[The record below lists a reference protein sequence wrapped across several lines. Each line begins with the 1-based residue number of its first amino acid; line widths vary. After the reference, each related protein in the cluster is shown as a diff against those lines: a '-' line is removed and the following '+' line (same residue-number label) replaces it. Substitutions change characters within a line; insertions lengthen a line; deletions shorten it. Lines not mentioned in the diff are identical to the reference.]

1 MMSSLSQR
9 TIRFLARLAAAKD
22 GVMELVEFA
31 LVLPMLVALIFGIY
45 EFGLAVWTQGMLDY
59 AVEQASRCA
68 SIASTTTCNSA
79 SAIKTYAAQQTAPLN
94 LPTTVFSA
102 TTPTCGNL
110 VSASYVFSF
119 VGTMP
124 IIQGTALFP
133 TSITLT
139 SSSCYPI

>member
-1 MMSSLSQR
+1 MMSSLSHR
-9 TIRFLARLAAAKD
+9 ALRVLARLVTAKD
-22 GVMELVEFA
+22 GVQAVEFA
-31 LVLPMLVALIFGIY
+31 LVVPMLVALIFGIY

-68 SIASTTTCNSA
+68 SINATTCSSA
-79 SAIKTYAAQQTAPLN
+79 TAIKSYAAQQTAPLN

-102 TTPTCGNL
+102 TTPSCGNL

-124 IIQGTALFP
+124 IIQSTALFP

-139 SSSCYPI
+139 SSSCYPL

>member
-1 MMSSLSQR
+1 MMSSLSHR
-9 TIRFLARLAAAKD
+9 ALRFLARLAAAKD
-22 GVMELVEFA
+22 GVQAVEFA

-68 SIASTTTCNSA
+68 SINATTCSSA
-79 SAIKTYAAQQTAPLN
+79 TAIKSYASQQTAPLN

-124 IIQGTALFP
+124 IIQSTSLFP

-139 SSSCYPI
+139 SSSCYPL